1 MMIKIKEFLKE
12 FSLINLF
19 KNNWQIKLVS
29 LLLALVLWFVI
40 CEYVDP
46 ETTTWA
52 SDIAISVNYEG
63 SVPQKENL
71 GIMTLVDQKVDVCVS
86 GSRDTIALMNR
97 QKITATLDLSN
108 VTKSGEYDLPVLI
121 DLGNQN
127 ITKVEQSIETV
138 KVQFDTLK
146 VSNIKVN
153 VNIKGDVPEGLIR
166 EEPTIESGDYLVV
179 TGPAAVVDTI
189 VSAEV
194 EIKQDSFKQTGTFEC
209 DYVFIDKDGA
219 IVEKTFLM
227 IDNNVKTLK
236 VKVPI
241 IKEKTVPLTVDIINS
256 SGGSDGS
263 FCTAVVSPKEIK
275 ISGSAETL
283 DSYNAIS
290 LGTID
295 VAEKTEDFETSMTVV
310 LPNGVK
316 NVDAV
321 ETARVTIEFNDVQ
334 TRSFNVDKIELHN
347 VPNGINAKIL
357 EKKLAIKVRGIAED
371 VNKLNAKD
379 ITLVVDYAQ
388 ADAEKGTKRMNA
400 MVVFPKDLKV
410 GAVGKYQ
417 LTVVS

>member
-12 FSLINLF
+12 FNLINLF
-19 KNNWQIKLVS
+19 RNNWQIKLLSV
-29 LLLALVLWFVI
+29 LLAFILWFFI

-46 ETTTWA
+46 DTTTWA
-52 SDIAISVNYEG
+52 SDINISVNYDG

-71 GIMTLVDQKVDVCVS
+71 GIMTVVDQKVDVRVS

-108 VTKSGEYDLPVLI
+108 VTQSGEYDLPVLI

-127 ITKVEQSIETV
+127 LTKVEQSIDTV
-138 KVQFDTLK
+138 RVRFDTNK
-146 VSNIKVN
+146 VSNVKVN
-153 VNIKGDVPEGLIR
+153 VKVEGKVPDGLIR
-166 EEPTIESGDYLVV
+166 EEPIMLNNYIVV
-179 TGPAAVVDTI
+179 TGPASIVDTI

-194 EIKQDSFKQTGTFEC
+194 EIKQDSFVQTGNFKC
-209 DYVFIDKDGA
+209 DYVFVDKDGA
-219 IVEKTFLM
+219 VVEKTFLI
-227 IDNNVKTLK
+227 IDDNMKTLDIT
-236 VKVPI
+236 VPVV
-241 IKEKTVPLTVDIINS
+241 KEKVVPLSVEIINS
-256 SGGSDGS
+256 SGGSDS
-263 FCTAVVSPKEIK
+263 LFCSAVVLPKEIK

-295 VAEKTEDFETSMTVV
+295 VAEKHENFETSMAIV

-316 NVDAV
+316 NVDG
-321 ETARVTIEFNDVQ
+321 IEDAKVSIQFNDVQ
-334 TRSFNVDKIELHN
+334 TRSFEVENIELHN
-347 VPNGINAKIL
+347 VPSGTKAKVS
-357 EKKLAIKVRGIAED
+357 EKKLTIKVRGIAED
-371 VNKLNAKD
+371 INKLNAKD

-388 ADAEKGTKRMNA
+388 ADAAKGTKRMNA
-400 MVVFPKDLKV
+400 VVVFPKDLKV

>member
-1 MMIKIKEFLKE
+1 MMIKIKELLKE

-29 LLLALVLWFVI
+29 LLLAIVLWFVI

-46 ETTTWA
+46 DTTTRA
-52 SDIAISVNYEG
+52 SDIAITVNYEG

-127 ITKVEQSIETV
+127 ITKVEQSVETV

-153 VNIKGDVPEGLIR
+153 VNIKGDVPE
-166 EEPTIESGDYLVV
+166 EPIIESGDYLVV
-179 TGPAAVVDTI
+179 TGPTAIVDTI

-194 EIKQDSFKQTGTFEC
+194 EIKQESFKQTGTFEC

-236 VKVPI
+236 VKVPV
-241 IKEKTVPLTVDIINS
+241 IKEKTVPLTVEIINS

-295 VAEKTEDFETSMTVV
+295 VAEKTENFETSMTIV

-321 ETARVTIEFNDVQ
+321 ETAQVTIEFNDVQ

-357 EKKLAIKVRGIAED
+357 EKKLTIKVRGIAED

-379 ITLVVDYAQ
+379 VTLVVDYAQ
-388 ADAEKGTKRMNA
+388 ANAEKGTKRMNA

>member
-19 KNNWQIKLVS
+19 KNNWQIKLIS
-29 LLLALVLWFVI
+29 ILLAFVLWFVI

-52 SDIAISVNYEG
+52 SDINISVNYEG

-71 GIMTLVDQKVDVCVS
+71 GIMTIVDQKVDVCVS

-166 EEPTIESGDYLVV
+166 EEPTIDSGDYLVV
-179 TGPAAVVDTI
+179 TGPTAIIDTI
-189 VSAEV
+189 VSAEA
-194 EIKQDSFKQTGTFEC
+194 EIKQESFKQTGTFEC

-219 IVEKTFLM
+219 IYIQILNNGNEAQSAPIPEKFKRSKSVLKQQEVYIVAKDWSWTF
-227 IDNNVKTLK
+227 
-236 VKVPI
+236 
-241 IKEKTVPLTVDIINS
+241 
-256 SGGSDGS
+256 
-263 FCTAVVSPKEIK
+263 VSTHEN
-275 ISGSAETL
+275 GW
-283 DSYNAIS
+283 
-290 LGTID
+290 LGPYFY
-295 VAEKTEDFETSMTVV
+295 A
-310 LPNGVK
+310 VK
-316 NVDAV
+316 N
-321 ETARVTIEFNDVQ
+321 
-334 TRSFNVDKIELHN
+334 
-347 VPNGINAKIL
+347 G
-357 EKKLAIKVRGIAED
+357 
-371 VNKLNAKD
+371 
-379 ITLVVDYAQ
+379 
-388 ADAEKGTKRMNA
+388 
-400 MVVFPKDLKV
+400 
-410 GAVGKYQ
+410 
-417 LTVVS
+417 

>member
-1 MMIKIKEFLKE
+1 MMMKIKEFLKE

-19 KNNWQIKLVS
+19 RNNWKIKLVS
-29 LLLALVLWFVI
+29 LGLAIVCWFVI

-52 SDIAISVNYEG
+52 SDISISVNYEG

-71 GIMTLVDQKVDVCVS
+71 GIMTVVDQKVDVCVS

-97 QKITATLDLSN
+97 QKITASLDLSN
-108 VTKSGEYDLPVLI
+108 VTQSGEYDLPVLV

-127 ITKVEQSIETV
+127 LTKVEQSVQTV
-138 KVQFDTLK
+138 KVRFDTNK
-146 VSNIKVN
+146 VSNVKVN
-153 VNIKGDVPEGLIR
+153 VKVEGKVPDGLIR
-166 EEPTIESGDYLVV
+166 EDPIMLNNYIVV
-179 TGPAAVVDTI
+179 TGPASIVDTI

-194 EIKQDSFKQTGTFEC
+194 EIKQDSFVQTGNFKC
-209 DYVFIDKDGA
+209 DYVFVDADGK

-227 IDNNVKTLK
+227 IDDNMKMLDIT
-236 VKVPI
+236 VPVV
-241 IKEKTVPLTVDIINS
+241 KEKVMPLSVEIINS
-256 SGGSDGS
+256 SGGSDAS

-283 DSYNAIS
+283 DSYNTIS

-295 VAEKTEDFETSMTVV
+295 VAEMNEDFETSMTVV

-316 NVDAV
+316 NVDGV
-321 ETARVTIEFNDVQ
+321 EIAKVTIQFNDIQ
-334 TRSFNVDKIELHN
+334 TRTFEIENIKLDN
-347 VPNGINAKIL
+347 VPDGTKAKIS
-357 EKKLAIKVRGIAED
+357 EKSVTVKVRGIAED
-371 VNKLNAKD
+371 INKLKAKD

-388 ADAEKGTKRMNA
+388 ADDKKGTKRMNA

-417 LTVVS
+417 LTVIS

>member
-1 MMIKIKEFLKE
+1 MMKIKEFFKN

-19 KNNWQIKLVS
+19 RYNWQIKLLSV
-29 LLLALVLWFVI
+29 LLAFVLWFVI

-46 ETTTWA
+46 DTTTWA
-52 SDIAISVNYEG
+52 SDINISVNYEG

-71 GIMTLVDQKVDVCVS
+71 GIMTVVDEKVDVRVS
-86 GSRDTIALMNR
+86 GSRDTIAMMNR

-108 VTKSGEYDLPVLI
+108 VTQSGEYDLPVLI

-127 ITKVEQSIETV
+127 LTKVEQSVETV
-138 KVQFDTLK
+138 KVRFDTNK
-146 VSNIKVN
+146 VSNVKVN
-153 VNIKGDVPEGLIR
+153 VKVVGDVPNGLIR
-166 EEPTIESGDYLVV
+166 EDPIMLNNYIVV
-179 TGPAAVVDTI
+179 AGPASIVDTI

-194 EIKQDSFKQTGTFEC
+194 EIKQDSFVQTGNFKC
-209 DYVFIDKDGA
+209 DYVFVDKDGA
-219 IVEKTFLM
+219 IVEKTFLL
-227 IDNNVKTLK
+227 IDENMKTLDIT
-236 VKVPI
+236 VPVV
-241 IKEKTVPLTVDIINS
+241 KEKVVPLTVEIINS

-263 FCTAVVSPKEIK
+263 FCTAVVAPKEIK

-295 VAEKTEDFETSMTVV
+295 VAEKTADFETSMTVV

-316 NVDAV
+316 NVDGI
-321 ETARVTIEFNDVQ
+321 ETAKVAIKFNDVQ
-334 TRSFNVDKIELHN
+334 SRSFNVGNIELQN
-347 VPNGINAKIL
+347 VPDGVKAKIS
-357 EKKLAIKVRGIAED
+357 EKRLSIKVRGIAED
-371 VNKLNAKD
+371 INKLSAED

-388 ADAEKGTKRMNA
+388 ADVAKGTKRMNA
-400 MVVFPKDLKV
+400 TVVFPKELKV

>member
-12 FSLINLF
+12 FSLINFF

-29 LLLALVLWFVI
+29 VLLAFVLWFVI

-52 SDIAISVNYEG
+52 SDINISVNYEG

-71 GIMTLVDQKVDVCVS
+71 GIMTIVDQKVDVCVS

-108 VTKSGEYDLPVLI
+108 VTQSGEYDLPVLV

-127 ITKVEQSIETV
+127 LTKVEQSIETV
-138 KVQFDTLK
+138 KVRFDTNK

-153 VNIKGDVPEGLIR
+153 VKVEGNVPEGLIR
-166 EEPTIESGDYLVV
+166 EDPIMLNNYIVV
-179 TGPAAVVDTI
+179 TGPTSIVDTI

-194 EIKQDSFKQTGTFEC
+194 EIKQDSFVQTGNFKC
-209 DYVFIDKDGA
+209 DYVFVDKNGA
-219 IVEKTFLM
+219 VVEKTFLI
-227 IDNNVKTLK
+227 IDDKMKTLDITIP
-236 VKVPI
+236 VV
-241 IKEKTVPLTVDIINS
+241 KEKLVPLTVEIINS
-256 SGGSDGS
+256 SGGSDSS
-263 FCTAVVSPKEIK
+263 FCTAEVMPKEIK
-275 ISGSAETL
+275 ILGSAETL
-283 DSYNAIS
+283 ASYNAIS

-295 VAEKTEDFETSMTVV
+295 VAEKTENFETSMAIV

-321 ETARVTIEFNDVQ
+321 ETAQVLVKFNDVQ
-334 TRSFNVDKIELHN
+334 TRSFDVDKIELHN
-347 VPNGINAKIL
+347 VPNGMKAKVS
-357 EKKLAIKVRGIAED
+357 EKRLTIKVRGIAED
-371 VNKLNAKD
+371 INKLNAKD

-388 ADAEKGTKRMNA
+388 ANSEKGTKRMNA

-410 GAVGKYQ
+410 GAIGKYQ